1 LRGCSVDLLL
11 PGTLF
16 DRNGPVIGKTRWI
29 LFLAP
34 LVILILLT
42 VFWQESA
49 ASLRGTVYEP
59 PLPAADFSLI
69 QADGKPFRLSEQ
81 RGKIV
86 LLFFGYT
93 SCPDVCPTTL
103 AELSQAMKKLD
114 EQERARVVVA
124 FISVDPGRDTPERI
138 QEYAQR
144 FFPSFIGLSGTEAE
158 LQPIWSAYGVY
169 REVQSTNSAAGYL
182 IAHSARV
189 YLIDPQGNLYLTFPF
204 GTRGEDITHDLKIL
218 LRRQK

>member
-1 LRGCSVDLLL
+1 M
-11 PGTLF
+11 T
-16 DRNGPVIGKTRWI
+16 GKTRWI
-29 LFLAP
+29 ILLA
-34 LVILILLT
+34 LVVILTLLT
-42 VFWQESA
+42 VFWQKSA
-49 ASLRGTVYEP
+49 AGLRGAVYDP

-103 AELSQAMKKLD
+103 AELSQAMQKLG
-114 EQERARVVVA
+114 EQERARVVVV
-124 FISVDPGRDTPERI
+124 FISVDPERDTPERA

-144 FFPSFIGLSGTEAE
+144 FFPSFLGLSGTEAE

-169 REVQSTNSAAGYL
+169 REVQPTGSAAGYL

-189 YLIDPQGNLYLTFPF
+189 YLIDPRGNLRLTFPF
-204 GTRGEDITHDLKIL
+204 GTPPEDIAYDLKIL
-218 LRRQK
+218 LRQSQK